1 MYTDGYDQSSIESHG
16 IESINRLNDKQRK
29 KKRRRKYSKGE
40 KLFPKV
46 DLQRGIQPKPDD
58 YQLSLNPEFKRTKVA
73 TKRFSN

>member
-46 DLQRGIQPKPDD
+46 DL
-58 YQLSLNPEFKRTKVA
+58 
-73 TKRFSN
+73 